1 MKKKIICCLLISV
14 MMVSGCISEKIEET
28 KDSIASEE
36 VDYTWED
43 DGEVII
49 VTYDVTG
56 LTDSM
61 ISTFENQSGY
71 EVKLIKLD
79 DAGSILDHLMQY
91 KGVQIADL
99 ALGLDNT
106 YLQTALDNDVLWK
119 HSYEGLPAMDVK
131 ALVPYDGPYAVP
143 FDQGYMCLN
152 YDTQIVDGV
161 NYTVPTSLWDLTED
175 EWKGKVAF
183 PSPETSSPGRAFMTA
198 TTDYFA
204 NDEDSTTD
212 WTDWWAA
219 MSANDVIITSGWSEA
234 YETHYTGG
242 YGEWTD
248 GYVGDAHVVVS
259 YCHSPGVEAWY
270 SDNWTKS
277 AALDLP
283 RASFHQ
289 VEYAAAVQGGNL
301 DTASAFIEY
310 LLSQDVNNDMPTE
323 NFMYPVLEGSDLPE
337 DKGYRYHSIIP
348 EQPAE
353 VSAKDISENM
363 ESWLQDWNKAM
374 VDA

>member
-1 MKKKIICCLLISV
+1 
-14 MMVSGCISEKIEET
+14 
-28 KDSIASEE
+28 
-36 VDYTWED
+36 
-43 DGEVII
+43 
-49 VTYDVTG
+49 
-56 LTDSM
+56 
-61 ISTFENQSGY
+61 
-71 EVKLIKLD
+71 
-79 DAGSILDHLMQY
+79 
-91 KGVQIADL
+91 
-99 ALGLDNT
+99 
-106 YLQTALDNDVLWK
+106 
-119 HSYEGLPAMDVK
+119 MDEK

-270 SDNWTKS
+270 SGNWTKS

-283 RASFHQ
+283 KASFHQ

-301 DTASAFIEY
+301 GAASAFIEY
-310 LLSQDVNNDMPTE
+310 LLSQDVNNNMPTE

-337 DKGYRYHSIIP
+337 DDGYRYHSVIP
-348 EQPAE
+348 EQPAD
-353 VSAKDISENM
+353 VSAKDISDNM